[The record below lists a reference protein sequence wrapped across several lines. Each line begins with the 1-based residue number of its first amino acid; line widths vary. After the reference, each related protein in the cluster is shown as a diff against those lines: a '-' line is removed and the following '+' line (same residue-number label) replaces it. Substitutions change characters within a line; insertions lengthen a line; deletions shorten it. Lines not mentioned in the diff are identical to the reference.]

1 MQKKSTTAFSPIAIL
16 FVILSG
22 FFVSDRG
29 LLEKWGMDQ
38 PVLIIG
44 NLILFVATLVSFWL
58 GCRGLKTNNPQAI
71 VRSVYGSFIAKFFI
85 LLIAALVYI
94 MIIKTPVS
102 KPSLLVCMGLY
113 IVYTFLEVNILLKLQ
128 REKKNA

>member
-1 MQKKSTTAFSPIAIL
+1 MQKRSTAFFPIAFL

-22 FFVSDRG
+22 FFVSGRS

-38 PVLIIG
+38 TVLIIG
-44 NLILFVATLVSFWL
+44 NLILFAATSLSFWL

-71 VRSVYGSFIAKFFI
+71 VRAVYGSFIVKFFM
-85 LLIAALVYI
+85 IAVAAFIYI
-94 MIIKTPVS
+94 MLAKKNVN
-102 KPSLLVCMGLY
+102 KPALIVCMCLY
-113 IVYTFLEVNILLKLQ
+113 IIYTFLEVRILLKLQ